1 MDKDKFVYALICA
14 MQQGEV
20 DYEWVIDAALQH
32 MTPEQ
37 LLEHCKVMNMSYGH
51 SFESVEE
58 FIETYDDGFGP
69 EESEDEDA

>member
-1 MDKDKFVYALICA
+1 MENNERFIYALICA

-20 DYEWVIDAALQH
+20 DYEWVIDAALKH

-37 LLEHCKVMNMSYGH
+37 LLEHCNAE
-51 SFESVEE
+51 FESVEE

-69 EESEDEDA
+69 DREDEDERD